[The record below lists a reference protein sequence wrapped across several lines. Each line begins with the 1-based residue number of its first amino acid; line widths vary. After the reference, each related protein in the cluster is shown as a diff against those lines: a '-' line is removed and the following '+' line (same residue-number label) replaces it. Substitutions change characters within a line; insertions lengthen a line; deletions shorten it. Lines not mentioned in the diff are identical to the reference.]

1 MLLSQ
6 KVARTKWCPFVSLN
20 GNNRLFNTQTDG
32 FENSERMYHCIAG
45 SCMAWRE
52 FHLSHVKGG
61 IGDEKADTHGY
72 CGLAG
77 RPELDDTW

>member
-1 MLLSQ
+1 MLLSE
-6 KVARTKWCPFVSLN
+6 KAARTKWCPFVRIDN
-20 GNNRLFNTQTDG
+20 NNRVFNTITDG
-32 FENSERMYHCIAG
+32 FENTNSMYHCIAS
-45 SCMAWRE
+45 SCMSWRE

-61 IGDEKADTHGY
+61 VAEAPKDTHGY